1 MAEPKTQP
9 TRASVSAYIDALAN
23 ERMRNDCRRLVQM
36 MTRVTGAPPVLW
48 GTSIVGFDAYRYTY
62 TSGTTGDWPVIGFA
76 PRARDL
82 TLYLM
87 DGFEKRAADLARLG
101 RHTHSKSCLHVKS
114 LADIDLG
121 VLETMLADSVQVMR
135 ARYPAEA
142 AAGAATSG
150 ETRRVTRTA
159 ATEPRATQATAAAAT
174 KTVKRAAKEPAKR
187 ATKTPAWVSAKKT
200 ATKAPKQGV
209 KPTAKPTANKSAKQ
223 TATRTPST
231 RPSTPP
237 AAQAARPCVRR
248 A

>member
-9 TRASVSAYIDALAN
+9 TGASVSAYIDALAD
-23 ERMRNDCRRLVQM
+23 ERKRNDCRQLVQM

-48 GTSIVGFDAYRYTY
+48 GTSIVGFDTYRYTY

-87 DGFEKRAADLARLG
+87 DGFEKRTDALARLG

-121 VLETMLADSVQVMR
+121 VLETMLADSVRVMR
-135 ARYPAEA
+135 ARYPTGA
-142 AAGAATSG
+142 AHVAASGAATKPATG
-150 ETRRVTRTA
+150 PTKRAATTKTA
-159 ATEPRATQATAAAAT
+159 ATGTAAAQATKRPARKAAT
-174 KTVKRAAKEPAKR
+174 KTARPA
-187 ATKTPAWVSAKKT
+187 ATKTAKKSVKQAT
-200 ATKAPKQGV
+200 TPRPSACSATKQAA
-209 KPTAKPTANKSAKQ
+209 PTAKSRA
-223 TATRTPST
+223 
-231 RPSTPP
+231 
-237 AAQAARPCVRR
+237 RR

>member
-9 TRASVSAYIDALAN
+9 TGASVSAYIDALAD
-23 ERMRNDCRRLVQM
+23 ERKRNDCRQLVQM

-48 GTSIVGFDAYRYTY
+48 GTSIVGFDTYRYTY

-87 DGFEKRAADLARLG
+87 DGFEKRTDALARLG

-121 VLETMLADSVQVMR
+121 VLETMLADSVRVMR
-135 ARYPAEA
+135 ARYPTGA
-142 AAGAATSG
+142 AHVAASGAATKPATG
-150 ETRRVTRTA
+150 PTKRAATTKTA
-159 ATEPRATQATAAAAT
+159 ATGTAAAQATKRPARKAAT
-174 KTVKRAAKEPAKR
+174 KTARPA
-187 ATKTPAWVSAKKT
+187 ATKTAKKSVKQAT
-200 ATKAPKQGV
+200 TPRPSARSATKQAA
-209 KPTAKPTANKSAKQ
+209 PTAKSRA
-223 TATRTPST
+223 
-231 RPSTPP
+231 
-237 AAQAARPCVRR
+237 RR